1 MRVSTLLG
9 AALLAMTNAAV
20 ADGSRSAMS
29 EHCCEVP
36 TWSGVYVGF
45 QAGGAWSDT
54 GWTFPFADSFSGAA
68 GQHFSTSP
76 DGALVGGQLGINQQ
90 IGGLLLGA
98 EVSFAGTS
106 THETQIG
113 PASFAEERF
122 KTIASS
128 LLTATGR
135 AGVVLDKNLFYGK
148 AGYASAN
155 LDVSAVSGSPIPG
168 ITGDANHREDGWTA
182 GAGWEYRIGRSLVFG
197 LEYDYIDLSGSRF
210 TSTTGGTV
218 VGSPFRV
225 DLNDLHMQTV
235 TARLSILLDRSPTA
249 PTK

>member
-1 MRVSTLLG
+1 MRLSALLA

-29 EHCCEVP
+29 DRCCEVP
-36 TWSGVYVGF
+36 TWSGVYAGL

-54 GWTFPFADSFSGAA
+54 GWTFPFAESFNATA
-68 GQHFSTSP
+68 GQRFSTSL

-90 IGGLLLGA
+90 IGGLLVGA
-98 EVSFAGTS
+98 ELSFAGTS
-106 THETQIG
+106 THDTLIG
-113 PASFAEERF
+113 PVGFGQDRF

-148 AGYASAN
+148 AGYAGAN
-155 LDVSAVSGSPIPG
+155 LDVSAVSGSPVPG
-168 ITGDANHREDGWTA
+168 ITADANHREDGWTA
-182 GAGWEYRIGRSLVFG
+182 GAGWEYRIGRSLVLG
-197 LEYDYIDLSGSRF
+197 VEYDYIDLSASRF
-210 TSTTGGTV
+210 SATTGGTV

-225 DLNDLHMQTV
+225 DLDNLHMQTL
-235 TARLSILLDRSPTA
+235 TARLSILFDRSPTA
-249 PTK
+249 SMK